1 MKRDEIINVLQNLAK
16 SWFSSSQQN
25 AIHAEI
31 YRDKGL
37 NKLADKF
44 QEEAAEE
51 FEEAQKAIKRIIEL
65 DGTPIMSFEN
75 LPLYTNI
82 EDYLRDLYKEAENGV
97 KELSEIAS
105 KITDDYTTKNL
116 IQGFILEEKEH
127 LDWVRHD
134 IKLIELIGLENYILE
149 QL

>member
-75 LPLYTNI
+75 LPIYDNI
-82 EDYLRDLYKEAENGV
+82 ENYFKDLYNEAKDGIS
-97 KELSEIAS
+97 ELSEIAS

>member
-1 MKRDEIINVLQNLAK
+1 MERNEIINVLQNLAK

-25 AIHAEI
+25 AIQSEI
-31 YRDKGL
+31 FREKGL
-37 NKLADKF
+37 NKLVDKF
-44 QEEAAEE
+44 QEEATEE

>member
-75 LPLYTNI
+75 LPIYDNI
-82 EDYLRDLYKEAENGV
+82 ENYFKDLYNEAKDGIS
-97 KELSEIAS
+97 ELSEIAS
-105 KITDDYTTKNL
+105 KITDDYVTKNL
-116 IQGFILEEKEH
+116 IQEFIIEENEH
-127 LDWVRHD
+127 LEWVR
-134 IKLIELIGLENYILE
+134 KSLNLIETIGLENYILE